1 MDLPDPQANSSLH
14 FTYARPTKEYLQQ
27 GDLLKKNETL
37 KAILADVHG
46 YYTTKEDY
54 THFLVLT
61 QTCDLI
67 RRNAPCKAKYIT
79 LAVVRPLDI
88 VLNREFE
95 KIVELDLAQ
104 KGKVGGSKHRNKAK
118 NFVESL
124 LNNNIN
130 EYFYLHEESTK
141 GLHEACCAFLRLSI
155 SIKIEHYDACLNA
168 RFLSLDETF
177 QAKLGWLT
185 GNMYSRVGTEEW
197 EAARGKEAFK
207 EKTKQLLVQ
216 DWLWVDDKKL
226 NLADQS
232 KPDNLLNNEEKYIR
246 DYIKNFKVN
255 KPRMNAITGVL
266 EVIKNLKE
274 EGTLAEANDETIT
287 KRLNSHPLFDS
298 SFKN

>member
-1 MDLPDPQANSSLH
+1 MDIADPKSKSSLH
-14 FTYARPTKEYLQQ
+14 FTYAHPNKNYLQQ
-27 GDLLKKNETL
+27 GDILKKTDAL
-37 KAILADVHG
+37 KAILADIHG

-54 THFLVLT
+54 TNFLVLT
-61 QTCDLI
+61 QTCDL
-67 RRNAPCKAKYIT
+67 RPRAVGYKAKYIT
-79 LAVVRPLDI
+79 LAVVRPLDL

-95 KIVELDLAQ
+95 KIVDLDLGQ
-104 KGKVGGSKHRNKAK
+104 KGKVGGSKHRNRARQ
-118 NFVESL
+118 FVESL

-130 EYFYLHEESTK
+130 EYFYLHEETTK

-155 SIKIEHYDACLNA
+155 SIKIDHYDACFKA

-197 EAARGKEAFK
+197 EAARGKEEYS
-207 EKTKQLLVQ
+207 EKINQLLEQ

-226 NLADQS
+226 LLANQD
-232 KPDNLLNNEEKYIR
+232 KPDNLLNKEEKTIR
-246 DYIKNFKVN
+246 DYIKNFKIK
-255 KPRMNAITGVL
+255 KPRTNAITGVL

-298 SFKN
+298 SFK